1 VEVSDDTKRIE
12 ELEKEL
18 AAAKDLAIHLAKLAE
33 MGKMVAVVA
42 HELSQPLLG
51 IKAFAQILRRR
62 YSNDSFIGPKIRM
75 IEEQAVHMEGI
86 LDGLRRYSKTPRKGE
101 GIVKPSEPLHTAV
114 ELFRDR
120 AKKLRVNINLQIE
133 SHLPDVRGNHG
144 HIQQVIVN
152 LISNALDE
160 LEGGKGGIIL
170 VKAAATPEGVRVQ
183 VADTGRGIDEDM
195 RDKIFEPFYT
205 TKGAEK
211 GTGLGLSICRD
222 ILELHR
228 GAIRLLAPD
237 EVEKTFGAGFQAA
250 FEVFLAKAPD
260 E

>member
-1 VEVSDDTKRIE
+1 VTDENDRIKQMEE
-12 ELEKEL
+12 ELAK
-18 AAAKDLAIHLAKLAE
+18 AKDLAFHVAKLAE

-86 LDGLRRYSKTPRKGE
+86 LDGLRRYSKAPRRGKG
-101 GIVKPSEPLHTAV
+101 VVNPTEPLHTAV
-114 ELFRDR
+114 ELYRDR
-120 AKKLRVNINLQIE
+120 AKKLRVQINLE
-133 SHLPDVRGNHG
+133 LEGHLPAVRGNHG

-152 LISNALDE
+152 LLSNALDE

-170 VKAAATPEGVRVQ
+170 VKADATSEGVRIRI
-183 VADTGRGIDEDM
+183 ADTGRGIDGDM

-222 ILELHR
+222 ILQLHR
-228 GAIRLLAPD
+228 GSIRLMAED
-237 EVEKTFGAGFQAA
+237 EVEQTFGAGFQAA

>member
-1 VEVSDDTKRIE
+1 VEVTDDTNRIE
-12 ELEKEL
+12 ELEAEL
-18 AAAKDLAIHLAKLAE
+18 AKSKDLAFHVAKLAE

-86 LDGLRRYSKTPRKGE
+86 LDGLRRYSKAPRRGA
-101 GIVKPSEPLHTAV
+101 GVVKPLEPLHTAV

-120 AKKLRVNINLQIE
+120 AKKLRVNMDLEFE
-133 SHLPDVRGNHG
+133 SNLPDVRGNHG

-152 LISNALDE
+152 LLSNALDE

-170 VKAAATPEGVRVQ
+170 VKADASTEGVRVQ

-228 GAIRLLAPD
+228 GTIRLLSPD
-237 EVEKTFGAGFQAA
+237 EVEKNLGAGFQAA

>member
-1 VEVSDDTKRIE
+1 MEVSSQSEKIK
-12 ELEKEL
+12 ELEEKLQRSREM
-18 AAAKDLAIHLAKLAE
+18 AIHVAKLAE

-62 YSNDSFIGPKIRM
+62 YSNDPFIGPKIRM

-86 LDGLRRYSKTPRKGE
+86 LDGLRRYSQTPRRGA
-101 GIVKPSEPLHTAV
+101 GVVKPLEPLHTAM
-114 ELFRDR
+114 EIYRDR
-120 AKKLRVNINLQIE
+120 AKKLRVKMDLEFE
-133 SHLPDVRGNHG
+133 SHLPGVSGNHG

-152 LISNALDE
+152 LLSNALDE
-160 LEGGKGGIIL
+160 LEGSKGGIIL
-170 VKAAATPEGVRVQ
+170 VKADATGEGVRIR
-183 VADTGRGIDEDM
+183 VADTGRGIDADM
-195 RDKIFEPFYT
+195 RDRIFEPFYT

-222 ILELHR
+222 ILELHH
-228 GAIRLLAPD
+228 GTIRLMTLE
-237 EVEKTFGAGFQAA
+237 EVEQTFGAGFQAA

>member
-1 VEVSDDTKRIE
+1 MTGESDRIK
-12 ELEKEL
+12 ELEEQL
-18 AAAKDLAIHLAKLAE
+18 AKSKDLAFHVAKLAE

-86 LDGLRRYSKTPRKGE
+86 LDGLRRYSKAPRKGK
-101 GIVKPSEPLHTAV
+101 GVVKPLEPLHTAV

-120 AKKLRVNINLQIE
+120 AKKLRVKINLE
-133 SHLPDVRGNHG
+133 FEPHLPDVRGNHG
-144 HIQQVIVN
+144 HIQQVVVN

-160 LEGGKGGIIL
+160 LEGGKGGIIQ
-170 VKAAATPEGVRVQ
+170 VKADASTKGVRLHI
-183 VADTGRGIDEDM
+183 ADTGRGIDDDM
-195 RDKIFEPFYT
+195 RDRIFEPFYT

-222 ILELHR
+222 ILELHQ
-228 GAIRLLAPD
+228 GSIRLMAPD

>member
-1 VEVSDDTKRIE
+1 MTEESDRIKELEE
-12 ELEKEL
+12 ELHR
-18 AAAKDLAIHLAKLAE
+18 AKDLVFHVAKLAE

-86 LDGLRRYSKTPRKGE
+86 LDGLRRYSKAPRRGKG
-101 GIVKPSEPLHTAV
+101 VVNPLEPLHTAV
-114 ELFRDR
+114 EIYRDR
-120 AKKLRVNINLQIE
+120 AKKARVNMNLEFE
-133 SHLPDVRGNHG
+133 SHLPGVRGNHG

-152 LISNALDE
+152 LLSNALDE
-160 LEGGKGGIIL
+160 LEGSKGGIIL
-170 VKAAATPEGVRVQ
+170 VKADATGEGVRIRI
-183 VADTGRGIDEDM
+183 ADTGRGIGDDM

-222 ILELHR
+222 ILELHH
-228 GAIRLLAPD
+228 GTIRLMTPE
-237 EVEKTFGAGFQAA
+237 EVEQTFVAGFQAA
-250 FEVFLAKAPD
+250 FEVFLPKAPD

>member
-1 VEVSDDTKRIE
+1 VSDDNKKTE
-12 ELEKEL
+12 ALEKEL
-18 AAAKDLAIHLAKLAE
+18 AAAKDLTLHLAKLAE

-86 LDGLRRYSKTPRKGE
+86 LDGLRRYSKTPRKGK
-101 GIVKPSEPLHTAV
+101 GTVKPSGPLHTAV

-120 AKKLRVNINLQIE
+120 AKKLRVNINLELE
-133 SHLPDVRGNHG
+133 SHLPEVRGNHG
-144 HIQQVIVN
+144 HVQQVIVN

-170 VKAAATPEGVRVQ
+170 VKAAAGPEGVRVQ

-195 RDKIFEPFYT
+195 REKIFEPFYT
-205 TKGAEK
+205 SKGAEK

-228 GAIRLLAPD
+228 GGIRLLSPD
-237 EVEKTFGAGFQAA
+237 EVEKSLGAGFKAA

>member
-1 VEVSDDTKRIE
+1 MEVKKENERIK
-12 ELEKEL
+12 ELEEEIQR
-18 AAAKDLAIHLAKLAE
+18 AKDLAFHVAKLAE

-86 LDGLRRYSKTPRKGE
+86 LDGLRRYSKAPRRGA
-101 GIVKPSEPLHTAV
+101 GVVNPQEPLHTAV

-120 AKKLRVNINLQIE
+120 AKKLRVQMNLE
-133 SHLPDVRGNHG
+133 FEGHLPKVRGNHG
-144 HIQQVIVN
+144 HVQQVIVN
-152 LISNALDE
+152 LLSNSLDE
-160 LEGGKGGIIL
+160 LEGGQGGIIL
-170 VKAAATPEGVRVQ
+170 VKAEAIGETVRIR
-183 VADTGRGIDEDM
+183 VADTGRGVPEDM
-195 RDKIFEPFYT
+195 RDRIFEPFYT
-205 TKGAEK
+205 SKGAEK

-222 ILELHR
+222 ILDLHR
-228 GAIRLLAPD
+228 GDIRLMTPG
-237 EVEKTFGAGFQAA
+237 EVEQTFGAGFQTA
-250 FEVFLAKAPD
+250 FEVSLAKAPD

>member
-1 VEVSDDTKRIE
+1 VEVSEENKKIE
-12 ELEKEL
+12 ELEEEL
-18 AAAKDLAIHLAKLAE
+18 QRAKDLAFHVAKLAE

-62 YSNDSFIGPKIRM
+62 FSNDSFIGPKIRM

-86 LDGLRRYSKTPRKGE
+86 LDGLRRYSKTPRRGA
-101 GIVKPSEPLHTAV
+101 GVVNPLQPLHTAV

-120 AKKLRVNINLQIE
+120 AKKLRVKINLELASQ
-133 SHLPDVRGNHG
+133 LPGVHGNHG
-144 HIQQVIVN
+144 HLQQVIVN
-152 LISNALDE
+152 LFSNALDE
-160 LEGGKGGIIL
+160 LEGGQGGIIL
-170 VKAAATPEGVRVQ
+170 VKAEATGETVRIR
-183 VADTGRGIDEDM
+183 VADTGRGVDPDM
-195 RDKIFEPFYT
+195 RDRIFEPFYT

-228 GAIRLLAPD
+228 GTIRLMSPE
-237 EVEKTFGAGFQAA
+237 EVESAFGAGFQTA
-250 FEVFLAKAPD
+250 FEVSLAKAPD

>member
-1 VEVSDDTKRIE
+1 MEVSDERKKME
-12 ELEKEL
+12 EMEKEL
-18 AAAKDLAIHLAKLAE
+18 AEAKDLAFHVAKLAE

-86 LDGLRRYSKTPRKGE
+86 LDGLRRYSKAPRRGKG
-101 GIVKPSEPLHTAV
+101 VVNPTEPLHTAV

-120 AKKLRVNINLQIE
+120 AKKHRVQINLELE
-133 SHLPDVRGNHG
+133 SHLPAVRGNHG
-144 HIQQVIVN
+144 HIQQVLVN
-152 LISNALDE
+152 LLSNALDE

-170 VKAAATPEGVRVQ
+170 VKAAATSEGVCVRI
-183 VADTGRGIDEDM
+183 ADTGRGIDEET
-195 RDKIFEPFYT
+195 REKIFEPFYT

-228 GAIRLLAPD
+228 GTIRLMAAD
-237 EVEKTFGAGFQAA
+237 EVEQALGAGFQAA

>member
-1 VEVSDDTKRIE
+1 MTDENDRIKQMEE
-12 ELEKEL
+12 ELAK
-18 AAAKDLAIHLAKLAE
+18 AKDLAFHVAKLAE

-86 LDGLRRYSKTPRKGE
+86 LDGLRRYSKAPRRGKG
-101 GIVKPSEPLHTAV
+101 VVNPTEPLHTAV
-114 ELFRDR
+114 ELYRDR
-120 AKKLRVNINLQIE
+120 AKKLRVQINLE
-133 SHLPDVRGNHG
+133 LEGHLPAVRGNHG

-152 LISNALDE
+152 LLSNALDE

-170 VKAAATPEGVRVQ
+170 VKADATSEGVRIRI
-183 VADTGRGIDEDM
+183 ADTGRGIDGDM

-222 ILELHR
+222 ILQLHR
-228 GAIRLLAPD
+228 GSIRLMAED
-237 EVEKTFGAGFQAA
+237 EVEQTFGAGFQAA